1 MSIRTAAAHRN
12 LLYLLSRRELRTR
25 YKRSLLG
32 WLWSLLNPLVQM
44 AIFSVIFLYVFVQKA
59 PVGDPSGLE
68 SFPLYFLCGFIP
80 FNFFSLT
87 VGVSIGTVQGG
98 ASLIKK
104 VAFPHEHLVLSVV
117 FAQFVTVLIELG
129 VLTVAMLIAGNMVLP
144 WLPVLF
150 VIMVLLAIFS
160 TGVAMLLASANVYF
174 NDVTY
179 LWAIAAQLLFYATP
193 VIWDPRVGR
202 REVADQHRQLAADR
216 RLRHG
221 DPRGDVRPAHA
232 EPGAL
237 RPAHGRTPGCRWR
250 SGRGASTGCRRSSR
264 RCCDHRPFDQRSPLG
279 RGRARHQDLP
289 APPRAGDIAQAVIT
303 GGRRRDFDDFVALD
317 DVSFNVR
324 RGEVFGVIGHNG
336 SGKSTMLK
344 CMASIIQPTRGAVR
358 VHDRMSALLE
368 LGAGFHPELTGREN
382 VYLNAAILG
391 MTRREIAERFDEIVD
406 FAGLETV
413 HRHAGEELLLGHVR
427 AARRSR
433 SRSTSS
439 PTCCSSTRSWPSAT
453 STSSASAP
461 RSSSSSATAA
471 ARSSS

>member
-1 MSIRTAAAHRN
+1 M
-12 LLYLLSRRELRTR
+12 
-25 YKRSLLG
+25 
-32 WLWSLLNPLVQM
+32 
-44 AIFSVIFLYVFVQKA
+44 
-59 PVGDPSGLE
+59 
-68 SFPLYFLCGFIP
+68 
-80 FNFFSLT
+80 
-87 VGVSIGTVQGG
+87 
-98 ASLIKK
+98 
-104 VAFPHEHLVLSVV
+104 
-117 FAQFVTVLIELG
+117 LIELG

-193 VIWDPRVGR
+193 VIWDPESVG
-202 REVADQHRQLAADR
+202 EPWLTNIASWLPDR
-216 RLRHG
+216 RLRDG

-237 RPAHGRTPGCRWR
+237 RPAHGV
-250 SGRGASTGCRRSSR
+250 RRR
-264 RCCDHRPFDQRSPLG
+264 L
-279 RGRARHQDLP
+279 
-289 APPRAGDIAQAVIT
+289 AGDRRVGLQPALAEVRGGAVSTATSSNAVHSVEVEHVTKTFRRHHERATSLKQFIT

-344 CMASIIQPTRGAVR
+344 CMASIIRPTRGTVR

-382 VYLNAAILG
+382 VYLNAALLG
-391 MTRREIAERFDEIVD
+391 MTRREIAERYDEIVE
-406 FAGLETV
+406 FSGLEDQFLDTPVKTYSSGMYVRLAFAIAINVEPDLLIIDEILAVGDIDFQRKCTERFLEFRNSGRTTVLVTHDLESVRTMCDRAVWLDHGKLLRHRQPGRDRRRVHAVDVGRTRSRRRPRQLPRGQRRDPV
-413 HRHAGEELLLGHVR
+413 HRHHDVGRRR
-427 AARRSR
+427 AVGPGPHRRRRRHRPRRSR
-433 SRSTSS
+433 RVRTWRARRCRSR
-439 PTCCSSTRSWPSAT
+439 
-453 STSSASAP
+453 
-461 RSSSSSATAA
+461 
-471 ARSSS
+471 